1 MARVESVMQKFC
13 SKTRQSM
20 DIQWQIYQVMQSKS
34 GLIKQNY
41 RTTGKFNAKSP
52 NVKEREREK
61 LQVDLRQ
68 ESILQLE
75 FKMRVLLDFHLVL
88 SSIFLTI
95 LTKPIHISVVRNRII

>member
-1 MARVESVMQKFC
+1 
-13 SKTRQSM
+13 M

-75 FKMRVLLDFHLVL
+75 FKMRVLHLIGSSTSDFHFHCSLMYA
-88 SSIFLTI
+88 
-95 LTKPIHISVVRNRII
+95 R